1 MMVYSLLSFFSVVV
15 VVVVMVDRRA
25 HLTDDDYDDFMEL
38 LRKLTISRE
47 KIKEAMGFALD
58 NADASEDV
66 VEALRDSLMVAE
78 TAMPVKLARLYLLSD
93 ILHNR

>member
-1 MMVYSLLSFFSVVV
+1 MLCLLHFGKDS
-15 VVVVMVDRRA
+15 RN
-25 HLTDDDYDDFMEL
+25 HLPDADHDDFLDL
-38 LRKLTISRE
+38 LRNLTISRE

-58 NADASEDV
+58 FADASEEV
-66 VEALRDSLMVAE
+66 VEAIKDSLVVLE